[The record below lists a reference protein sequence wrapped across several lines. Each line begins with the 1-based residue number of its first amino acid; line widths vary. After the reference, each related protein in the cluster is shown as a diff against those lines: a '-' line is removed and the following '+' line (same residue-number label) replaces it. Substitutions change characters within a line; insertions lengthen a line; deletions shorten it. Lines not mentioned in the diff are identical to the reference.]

1 MRERYE
7 VKMRFR
13 SLARDGKDFGF
24 YAKCGGKSLEILMRT
39 GALEYKN
46 TDSRFRIK
54 PVVY

>member
-1 MRERYE
+1 MRERDE
-7 VKMRFR
+7 VKRTFR
-13 SLARDGKDFGF
+13 SLARDVKDFGF

-39 GALEYKN
+39 GSLENKN